1 MPSCSILHV
10 RLGLGHTVLMG
21 FTIILSCRYNIIIVY
36 ALLRRTAVYLNRLT
50 GEGVLWG
57 GGGSE
62 KRIILCT
69 RLKYSLTVLN
79 ARVCSVYKY
88 L

>member
-1 MPSCSILHV
+1 MPSYSILHV

-50 GEGVLWG
+50 GEGVLG
-57 GGGSE
+57 GERKTHNIMYASE
-62 KRIILCT
+62 IQFNRIKC
-69 RLKYSLTVLN
+69 
-79 ARVCSVYKY
+79 ARVQRV
-88 L
+88 